1 MRNRTGL
8 VALFAADLITTLGT
22 WLSIV
27 AIPWLVLTTTGSPVK
42 MGVIAAAEWV
52 PLLLSSVFGPPLVD
66 RLGLQRTSVLTD
78 LGSALAMAA
87 IAATPRIGFLPL
99 VVLVACA
106 GLLRGG
112 GDRSKHVLLRP
123 MAEDAGVP
131 MIRVS
136 GAYETMNRV
145 AQLVG
150 APLGGLLIF
159 WFGTQGAIWMDAVS
173 FLVCGLLVWA
183 FVHPKPVERV
193 PESYFGALRTGAAYL
208 LRDRGLHGMI
218 VALFLLNVFTQANN
232 SVFIPLWINDVLR
245 SPAGLG
251 LVLGSY
257 AVGAVLG
264 SLTFTAVATKLP
276 RFGTFAIAVV
286 LAGAPRLFALGW
298 SSNLAVVLVITF
310 LSGVAISPAAPIAFA
325 FLYERVPTELQT
337 RVFGLIAGF
346 CIAGFPL
353 GGLLAG
359 WAASSLGLTTALIV
373 SGFTC
378 LALTSLSVQA
388 YLRSPRPTNQLNEE
402 SLS

>member
-8 VALFAADLITTLGT
+8 IALFAADLITTLGT

-42 MGVIAAAEWV
+42 MGLIAAAEWV

-66 RLGLQRTSVLTD
+66 RLGLKRTSVLTD

-87 IAATPRIGFLPL
+87 IAATPHIGFLPL
-99 VVLVACA
+99 VALVACA

-123 MAEDAGVP
+123 MAEDAGVQ
-131 MIRVS
+131 MVRVS

-159 WFGTQGAIWMDAVS
+159 WFGTQGAIWLDAVS
-173 FLVCGLLVWA
+173 FLVCGLLMWA
-183 FVHPKPVERV
+183 FVHPKPVEQKA
-193 PESYFGALRTGAAYL
+193 ESYLGALRAGTAYL
-208 LRDRGLHGMI
+208 LGDRRLHGMI
-218 VALFLLNVFTQANN
+218 AALFLLNVFTQANT

-264 SLTFTAVATKLP
+264 SLTFTAVAPKLP
-276 RFGTFAIAVV
+276 RLTTFAIAAL

-298 SSNLAVVLVITF
+298 SSNLAVVLAITF
-310 LSGVAISPAAPIAFA
+310 LSGVAISPAAPIAFT
-325 FLYERVPTELQT
+325 FLYERVPVELQT

-346 CIAGFPL
+346 CIAGFPI

-359 WAASSLGLTTALIV
+359 WAASSLTLSTALIV
-373 SGFTC
+373 AGFSC
-378 LALTSLSVQA
+378 LALTLASVQA
-388 YLRSPRPTNQLNEE
+388 YLRPHQLTETTEE